1 MNESNLS
8 IYVLLKALDTIQFK
22 FGNYFLKLS
31 QALLKEQQVDKLEND
46 WYQYLEYGT
55 TDENVIWLEQ
65 LGYDRNSALEI
76 TNSEIDIIST
86 NELGNK
92 VLLRNRIEELKNSEI
107 NNETEHIIKN
117 YPDLFISE
125 AD

>member
-1 MNESNLS
+1 M
-8 IYVLLKALDTIQFK
+8 
-22 FGNYFLKLS
+22 
-31 QALLKEQQVDKLEND
+31 
-46 WYQYLEYGT
+46 EYGT